1 MCSSFGDNVT
11 GKVNVFVTI
20 SSLVFTVE
28 SSSFVVSSG
37 IVMDSKFV
45 PTPYPPWCSPPLVV
59 FSEDE
64 LQLWWDVGWTLLG

>member
-1 MCSSFGDNVT
+1 MCSNFGDNVT

-45 PTPYPPWCSPPLVV
+45 PTPCPPCCRPPLVV

-64 LQLWWDVGWTLLG
+64 LQL